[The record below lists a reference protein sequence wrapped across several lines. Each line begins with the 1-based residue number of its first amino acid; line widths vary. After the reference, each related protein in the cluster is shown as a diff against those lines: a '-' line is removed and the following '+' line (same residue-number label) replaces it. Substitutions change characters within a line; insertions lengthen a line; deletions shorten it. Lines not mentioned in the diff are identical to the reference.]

1 MDDFDLVVIG
11 GGTGG
16 YTAAIRAKQH
26 GLNVAIVE
34 RSKVGGTC
42 LHRGCIPTKVWL
54 ESAETITRVRR
65 AGEFAVRAEDGATL
79 DFPALVDRQRKVV
92 GTIHDSLRSVIERK
106 HKIEIVGGEARFKSS
121 NEVAVGDRT
130 LNAGS
135 VVIATGSQPKQI
147 PGLETD
153 GVRIHD
159 SDSLLK
165 LESLPASIVI
175 VGAGAIG
182 CEFASFF
189 ADVGSEVTLVEMMPT
204 IVPLEEPDIGK
215 GLAKSLGSRGVSV
228 LTNAKVLTEKTRTYD
243 GRVEVTVESD
253 GVAKPI
259 AADAA
264 LVAVG
269 REAVTADLG
278 LENTGAK
285 IERGFVSVDDVYRT
299 DDSAVYAVGDAIG
312 GMLLAHVAGAE
323 GFIAGEAIAG
333 KSPDPLDYSRVPRV
347 TYSHPQVA
355 SVGLTLEQAKAAGHK
370 AKSQRVSFRP
380 NAMALIQ
387 GETDGL
393 AKIVIDEDSGDL
405 VGVHLY
411 GAHVSEMISE
421 AALARFL
428 QASAWELGTNIHPH
442 PTLSEALGEAAQL
455 SAGVSIY
462 W

>member
-26 GLNVAIVE
+26 GMSAAIVE
-34 RSKVGGTC
+34 KSKVGGTC

-54 ESAETITRVRR
+54 ESAEILTRVRR
-65 AGEFAVRAEDGATL
+65 AGEFAVRTGDGASL
-79 DFPALVDRQRKVV
+79 DFPALVERQHKVV
-92 GTIHDSLRSVIERK
+92 DTIHDSLRNVIESK
-106 HKIEIVGGEARFKSS
+106 HKIEIVEGEARFASS
-121 NEVAVGDRT
+121 NGIVVGDRT
-130 LNAGS
+130 LKAKH

-153 GVRIHD
+153 GAHIHD
-159 SDSLLK
+159 SDSLLQ
-165 LESLPASIVI
+165 LESPPASIVI

-189 ADVGSEVTLVEMMPT
+189 TDIGSEVTLVEMMPT

-215 GLAKSLGSRGVSV
+215 ALAKALEARGATV
-228 LTNAKVLTEKTRTYD
+228 LTATNVVADRTRTFD
-243 GRVEVTVESD
+243 GKVEVTVESD
-253 GVAKPI
+253 GVEKPI
-259 AADAA
+259 VADAV

-269 REAVTADLG
+269 REAVVAGLG
-278 LENTGAK
+278 IENTGVK
-285 IERGFVSVDDVYRT
+285 LERGFVAVDETYRT
-299 DDSAVYAVGDAIG
+299 ADPAVYAVGDSIG

-323 GFIAGEAIAG
+323 GFIAAEGVAG
-333 KSPDPLDYSRVPRV
+333 NEPEPLDYSRVPRV

-355 SVGLTLEQAKAAGHK
+355 SVGLTLEQAKEAGHS
-370 AKSQRVSFRP
+370 AKSHRVSFRP

-387 GETDGL
+387 GESDGL
-393 AKIVIDEDSGDL
+393 AKVVIDEESGDL
-405 VGVHLY
+405 LGVHLY
-411 GAHVSEMISE
+411 GAHVCEMISE

-428 QASAWELGTNIHPH
+428 QSSAWELGTNIHPH

-455 SAGVSIY
+455 SAGISIY